1 MSLLSCDKV
10 SCGGSW
16 LVCWWVLVVWKLAW
30 DSLEHPHSLLGP
42 TDTGHCEADHS
53 PGLQLYYSGTTC
65 TVHTL
70 SLSLS
75 VYLIE
80 GDKTEEDINQMV
92 TWDLSLDVLGR
103 DYLFQF
109 LPGSRQAVGGKNIF
123 LKFPHI
129 NLGSTAAK
137 IRTEWN
143 LFIPVKHPISRA
155 QINKVGNLQLFILTE
170 RRWLDTII
178 SYWPSR
184 YWHPTT

>member
-1 MSLLSCDKV
+1 MW
-10 SCGGSW
+10 W
-16 LVCWWVLVVWKLAW
+16 LVAGVLVGPCCLEAGVRLTRTS
-30 DSLEHPHSLLGP
+30 SLFTWSYRYWSLRGRSQSWSPALLLRNNLHSA
-42 TDTGHCEADHS
+42 H
-53 PGLQLYYSGTTC
+53 
-65 TVHTL
+65 

-109 LPGSRQAVGGKNIF
+109 LPGSRQAVGGKNIC